1 MPAMI
6 VNIRFLWYYCR
17 MDTRKLFGK
26 RDIVF
31 ILGALCAAAA
41 IWLLARQDAAPFCRV
56 SYDGE
61 SVLTMP
67 LDADATFTLP
77 QAPDMRFEIK
87 DGRAAVT
94 HSGCPDK
101 TCVRAGF
108 ISRPGQAAVC
118 LPNKVVLSIEG
129 AAPGPDAPDM
139 VAG

>member
-1 MPAMI
+1 MAAMI

-26 RDIVF
+26 RDVLF
-31 ILGALCAAAA
+31 IFGALCLAAAF
-41 IWLLARQDAAPFCRV
+41 WLHALRDMAPTCRV
-56 SYDGE
+56 SYGGE
-61 SVLTMP
+61 AVLTMP
-67 LDADATFTLP
+67 LDVDATFGLP

-87 DGRAAVT
+87 DGKAAVT

-101 TCVRAGF
+101 TCVRTGF

-129 AAPGPDAPDM
+129 AAPGPGSPDM